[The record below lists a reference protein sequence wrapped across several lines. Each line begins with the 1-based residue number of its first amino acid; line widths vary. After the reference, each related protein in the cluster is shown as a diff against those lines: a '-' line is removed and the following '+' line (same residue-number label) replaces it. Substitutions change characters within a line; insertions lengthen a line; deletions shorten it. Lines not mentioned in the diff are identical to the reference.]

1 MDIEHMTPGDKI
13 EGFYLLQTAAQ
24 KQTANGRP
32 FLTVTLADR
41 TGTIEGQVWD
51 YSGPIT
57 PANTGSAVKVRGTVN
72 EYRGARQV
80 TVERIRLAF
89 EDDIF
94 DPADLVPSAPID
106 EEKSWQELIALAES
120 IADEDYRAICLDMM
134 DCWGDMVRTIPAGK
148 SVHHAFRGGLLMH
161 TLFMAKTAD
170 FMAGLYSAVVDRSLL
185 LAGTILHD
193 FAKCREFTL
202 SPLGVV
208 VDYSTEGQLLGHLVM
223 GAQEVDDS
231 ARALGI
237 DENKSYLLQHLMLSH
252 HGQPEFGAA
261 TVPVCAESELLSY
274 IDMIDSRMEIYRE
287 SFIETPAGEFS
298 KRNFVLEKRI
308 YNHIS
313 NK

>member
-57 PANTGSAVKVRGTVN
+57 LANTGSAVKVRGTVN

-134 DCWGDMVRTIPAGK
+134 DRWGDMVRTIPAGK

-161 TLFMAKTAD
+161 TLFMVKTAD